1 MSEMRRT
8 NRSWLVA
15 LAAGV
20 LGVTWSAGYLAA
32 QGANTLKKDYISP
45 AKGRFSGAVV
55 VHGNGV
61 KTIYVSGHTGRGDDL
76 KTQAIAAYEGLMKD
90 LAAAGAK
97 PEDVIKINTYI
108 ANFTPDDRAAYEEAK
123 RKSFPLDDMP
133 ASTMVGVQSL
143 ISPQNRIEV
152 EAVAMI
158 KE

>member
-1 MSEMRRT
+1 VPASDSEFQQAQDAMSAVHRT

-15 LAAGV
+15 LGAVV
-20 LGVTWSAGYLAA
+20 LGVTWSAGYGAA

-55 VHGNGV
+55 VHGTASRPSTCPGTPAAA
-61 KTIYVSGHTGRGDDL
+61 TIGRRRPSRPRGRG
-76 KTQAIAAYEGLMKD
+76 KD
-90 LAAAGAK
+90 LAAVGAT
-97 PEDVIKINTYI
+97 PE
-108 ANFTPDDRAAYEEAK
+108 
-123 RKSFPLDDMP
+123 DMP